1 MPLADASIDKGRE
14 LFELN
19 VWAVLR
25 VTQAFLPLL
34 MKSAHGGMIVNNT
47 SIGSV
52 VSTPLLGVYNASKAA
67 VASMTAAL
75 RLELQ
80 PFGIKV
86 IDMKTGAV
94 KSQFFQNQ
102 KLSSSNNNT
111 ASAGTKLPANT
122 IYAPARA
129 DIERIL
135 DGAGIEPT
143 MVESDVWAK
152 AVVRDLL
159 GTSPAPV
166 IWRGG
171 SATMVRLSAFLPQW
185 VLDRLLKQI
194 GGIDIVEKRLK
205 EQKQKSL

>member
-1 MPLADASIDKGRE
+1 MPLADASIEKGRE

-34 MKSAHGGMIVNNT
+34 MKSTHGGMIVNNT

-52 VSTPLLGVYNASKAA
+52 VSAPLLGVYNASKAA
-67 VASMTAAL
+67 AASMTAAL

-102 KLSSSNNNT
+102 KLSSNNNT

-122 IYAPARA
+122 MYAPARA

-135 DGAGIEPT
+135 DGAGMEPT

-171 SATMVRLSAFLPQW
+171 NATLVRFSTFLPQW
-185 VLDRLLKQI
+185 VLDRLLKQV